1 MLRSHTFRFQVTPAM
16 APSARVV
23 VYYVR
28 QDGEVVAD
36 ALNFDVEGMLQ
47 NFVSTLVCILP
58 FFPGFLRRIFL
69 LPLPG

>member
-1 MLRSHTFRFQVTPAM
+1 M

-47 NFVSTLVCILP
+47 NFVS
-58 FFPGFLRRIFL
+58 FFFFRDNRDYCCDFFL
-69 LPLPG
+69 LVPG